1 MDRQTLRDWVHRFNE
16 AGPDPHCSS
25 ANNHV
30 SCFNLALALYQQYEP
45 SGRPERRRPMPLRRY
60 FGFVGSALLLLLF
73 GLDWYLP
80 QPVVEP
86 VRAVTDKPVIRIS
99 SIEKLPERV
108 VIDTSLPTIVPP
120 PTALE
125 FAERWPEEIK
135 VVEAKPLPRPTTLNA
150 GDGAPKTK
158 KLAKS
163 EPLKK
168 VAARRP
174 TAPVND
180 EHANSY
186 RVQAA
191 APATRVSLL
200 DIIKERLGQ
209 SPFKLN

>member
-1 MDRQTLRDWVHRFNE
+1 
-16 AGPDPHCSS
+16 
-25 ANNHV
+25 
-30 SCFNLALALYQQYEP
+30 
-45 SGRPERRRPMPLRRY
+45 MPLMRY
-60 FGFVGSALLLLLF
+60 FGFVGSVLLLLLF
-73 GLDWYLP
+73 VLDWYLP

-135 VVEAKPLPRPTTLNA
+135 VVETKPLPRPTLIA
-150 GDGAPKTK
+150 GEGAPKTK
-158 KLAKS
+158 KLATS

-186 RVQAA
+186 RVHAA
-191 APATRVSLL
+191 APVTRLSLL
-200 DIIKERLGQ
+200 DIIKERFGQ

>member
-1 MDRQTLRDWVHRFNE
+1 
-16 AGPDPHCSS
+16 
-25 ANNHV
+25 
-30 SCFNLALALYQQYEP
+30 
-45 SGRPERRRPMPLRRY
+45 MPLMRY

-86 VRAVTDKPVIRIS
+86 VRSVTDKPVIRIR

-125 FAERWPEEIK
+125 YAERWPE
-135 VVEAKPLPRPTTLNA
+135 EAKPLPRPTTLNA

-180 EHANSY
+180 EQANSH

>member
-1 MDRQTLRDWVHRFNE
+1 
-16 AGPDPHCSS
+16 
-25 ANNHV
+25 
-30 SCFNLALALYQQYEP
+30 
-45 SGRPERRRPMPLRRY
+45 MPLLRY

-73 GLDWYLP
+73 GLNWYLP
-80 QPVVEP
+80 QLAVEP
-86 VRAVTDKPVIRIS
+86 VGAVTDRPVIRIS
-99 SIEKLPERV
+99 SIETLPERV

-135 VVEAKPLPRPTTLNA
+135 AVEAQPPPTLPILNA
-150 GDGAPKTK
+150 GDGAAKTN
-158 KLAKS
+158 KLAKR
-163 EPLKK
+163 EPLQK

-174 TAPVND
+174 PVPVNR

-191 APATRVSLL
+191 APVTRVSLL

-209 SPFKLN
+209 SLFKLN

>member
-1 MDRQTLRDWVHRFNE
+1 
-16 AGPDPHCSS
+16 
-25 ANNHV
+25 
-30 SCFNLALALYQQYEP
+30 
-45 SGRPERRRPMPLRRY
+45 MPLMRY

-135 VVEAKPLPRPTTLNA
+135 VVEANPLPRPTTLNA

-191 APATRVSLL
+191 APVTRVSLL

>member
-1 MDRQTLRDWVHRFNE
+1 
-16 AGPDPHCSS
+16 
-25 ANNHV
+25 
-30 SCFNLALALYQQYEP
+30 
-45 SGRPERRRPMPLRRY
+45 MPLMRY

-73 GLDWYLP
+73 ALDWYFP

-86 VRAVTDKPVIRIS
+86 DRAVTEKPVIRIS

-125 FAERWPEEIK
+125 FAERWPEQIK
-135 VVEAKPLPRPTTLNA
+135 VVETKPLPKPTLNA
-150 GDGAPKTK
+150 GALKTK
-158 KLAKS
+158 RLAKS

-174 TAPVND
+174 TAPGND
-180 EHANSY
+180 EHANN
-186 RVQAA
+186 RIIQAA
-191 APATRVSLL
+191 TPVTRLSLL

-209 SPFKLN
+209 SPFKIN

>member
-1 MDRQTLRDWVHRFNE
+1 
-16 AGPDPHCSS
+16 
-25 ANNHV
+25 
-30 SCFNLALALYQQYEP
+30 
-45 SGRPERRRPMPLRRY
+45 MPLMRY

-73 GLDWYLP
+73 ALDWYLP

-125 FAERWPEEIK
+125 FAERWSEEIK
-135 VVEAKPLPRPTTLNA
+135 VVETKPLPRPTLNA
-150 GDGAPKTK
+150 GEGASKTK
-158 KLAKS
+158 RLAKS

-180 EHANSY
+180 EHANRYSI
-186 RVQAA
+186 QAA
-191 APATRVSLL
+191 APVTRLSLL

>member
-1 MDRQTLRDWVHRFNE
+1 
-16 AGPDPHCSS
+16 
-25 ANNHV
+25 
-30 SCFNLALALYQQYEP
+30 
-45 SGRPERRRPMPLRRY
+45 MPLMRY

-80 QPVVEP
+80 QPVEP
-86 VRAVTDKPVIRIS
+86 VGGVTDRPVIRIS
-99 SIEKLPERV
+99 SIEMLPERV

-120 PTALE
+120 PTTLE

-135 VVEAKPLPRPTTLNA
+135 AVEAKPLPRPTILNA
-150 GDGAPKTK
+150 GDGAAKAT

-163 EPLKK
+163 EPRQK

-174 TAPVND
+174 PVPMNG
-180 EHANSY
+180 EHANSE

-191 APATRVSLL
+191 APVTRVSLL

-209 SPFKLN
+209 SLFKLN

>member
-1 MDRQTLRDWVHRFNE
+1 
-16 AGPDPHCSS
+16 
-25 ANNHV
+25 
-30 SCFNLALALYQQYEP
+30 
-45 SGRPERRRPMPLRRY
+45 MPLMRY

-135 VVEAKPLPRPTTLNA
+135 VVETKPLPKPTLNA
-150 GDGAPKTK
+150 GEGVLKMK

-168 VAARRP
+168 VASRRP

-180 EHANSY
+180 EHASSY

-191 APATRVSLL
+191 AQVTRLSLL

>member
-1 MDRQTLRDWVHRFNE
+1 M
-16 AGPDPHCSS
+16 
-25 ANNHV
+25 
-30 SCFNLALALYQQYEP
+30 
-45 SGRPERRRPMPLRRY
+45 RY

-73 GLDWYLP
+73 GLNRYLP

-135 VVEAKPLPRPTTLNA
+135 VVEAKPLPRPTIPNA

-158 KLAKS
+158 KLAV
-163 EPLKK
+163 KK
-168 VAARRP
+168 VVARRP
-174 TAPVND
+174 TPPVND

-186 RVQAA
+186 RVQVA
-191 APATRVSLL
+191 APVTRVSLL

>member
-1 MDRQTLRDWVHRFNE
+1 
-16 AGPDPHCSS
+16 
-25 ANNHV
+25 
-30 SCFNLALALYQQYEP
+30 
-45 SGRPERRRPMPLRRY
+45 MPLMRY

-73 GLDWYLP
+73 VLDWCLP
-80 QPVVEP
+80 QSIVEP

-99 SIEKLPERV
+99 SIKKLPERV
-108 VIDTSLPTIVPP
+108 VIDTNLPTILPP

-135 VVEAKPLPRPTTLNA
+135 VVEAKPLPRPTTLGA
-150 GDGAPKTK
+150 GESVPKTK
-158 KLAKS
+158 KPAKS

-180 EHANSY
+180 EHANSH

-191 APATRVSLL
+191 APVTRLSLL
-200 DIIKERLGQ
+200 EIIKERLGQ